1 MKEYIELLSG
11 NDSILIENDERVSP
25 QQLAII
31 KRNIIL
37 EYKTISDPTAMA
49 SYMSEENSKK
59 NNRLEILLFQLCSNL
74 ISVKAFGDVRTIL
87 KDYGLRADSMSD
99 KKVKEEVEAR
109 LKRALSIK
117 KRDSIDE
124 EDKTDEKMSP
134 NELRNIYDRQ
144 TAHLMTYFKFQIN
157 IAEISATVYANMI
170 NQYNQEIKAKMSML
184 KN

>member
-59 NNRLEILLFQLCSNL
+59 NNRLEIL
-74 ISVKAFGDVRTIL
+74 
-87 KDYGLRADSMSD
+87 
-99 KKVKEEVEAR
+99 
-109 LKRALSIK
+109 
-117 KRDSIDE
+117 
-124 EDKTDEKMSP
+124 
-134 NELRNIYDRQ
+134 
-144 TAHLMTYFKFQIN
+144 
-157 IAEISATVYANMI
+157 
-170 NQYNQEIKAKMSML
+170 
-184 KN
+184 

>member
-11 NDSILIENDERVSP
+11 NDSSLIENDERVSP

-74 ISVKAFGDVRTIL
+74 ISVKAFDDVRTIL

-124 EDKTDEKMSP
+124 EDKTDEKMTP
-134 NELRNIYDRQ
+134 NELRNVYDRQ